1 MTGQMGDVNPLG
13 NQKPGVVRDP
23 RQPRAAR
30 RNAPADKGVAR
41 LGLPGR
47 RPEQEGAQ
55 ESAARIAD
63 QVLEVFSD
71 RVAQPQVVMLR
82 DQALEDRPFVGLCIH
97 RADR

>member
-1 MTGQMGDVNPLG
+1 MLFVIRDNNP
-13 NQKPGVVRDP
+13 
-23 RQPRAAR
+23 AR
-30 RNAPADKGVAR
+30 RAENAPADKGVAR
-41 LGLPGR
+41 LGLPDR
-47 RPEQEGAQ
+47 RPEQQGAQ

-97 RADR
+97 RVDR